1 MRKPPILLV
10 LCFLFALPVAAQRF
24 VLDSVLKVHPDLV
37 NMEANVFKYADSS
50 YYFKH
55 FFRALDSVYEG
66 KKEKVHIFHIGGS
79 HVQADIYPNR
89 LRTYLQSSS
98 EFTMSQRGFVFPFL
112 LANTNNPANYKVTSK
127 TRWKGMRSSQKRDSI
142 AWGLA
147 GISAVFKDSID
158 TIRVVANHKSYTK
171 KPYYFNK
178 LRIFYNTWNTGYS
191 IVPLDSSTIVNSR
204 LDNEFHYLEY
214 VFNDSKEEFEFQVIK
229 TDSTTTEPFLMM
241 GMELLNDEPGI
252 EYTSIGVNGADF
264 PSYFRSA
271 FFEKQLRLYKPDMFI
286 VSMGTNDTYMPESH
300 FDVEKFKNNYES
312 FILMIQRVN
321 PECAILL
328 AVPNDSYYLR
338 KQPNPNTVKAEGV
351 ILELAEKYGMA
362 VWDFYE
368 IMGGF
373 RSSQKWYQKRIM
385 PRDRIHFTQ
394 RGYHIKSD
402 LLLKAFVG
410 AWEKASN
417 REPGS
422 LLKIIL
428 ENAHE

>member
-1 MRKPPILLV
+1 MTVLIQLGLWQIIKVILRNPTISISLG
-10 LCFLFALPVAAQRF
+10 
-24 VLDSVLKVHPDLV
+24 
-37 NMEANVFKYADSS
+37 
-50 YYFKH
+50 YF
-55 FFRALDSVYEG
+55 
-66 KKEKVHIFHIGGS
+66 
-79 HVQADIYPNR
+79 
-89 LRTYLQSSS
+89 T
-98 EFTMSQRGFVFPFL
+98 
-112 LANTNNPANYKVTSK
+112 
-127 TRWKGMRSSQKRDSI
+127 
-142 AWGLA
+142 
-147 GISAVFKDSID
+147 
-158 TIRVVANHKSYTK
+158 
-171 KPYYFNK
+171 
-178 LRIFYNTWNTGYS
+178 NTWNTGYS

-312 FILMIQRVN
+312 FIQMIQRVN